1 MSHSFRRRAAFAAAL
16 PLLLIAAVRAADPVP
31 PPAAPAGQPLRE
43 QLPALVAHSRHLAR
57 LDDGRLSGEGAD
69 LLRELTQDAQFVLM
83 GEEHG
88 NSGIADFAAALWSS
102 LRASG
107 FSYAAVEVDPWVA
120 DAMNRELRRGGVESW
135 RGFVAGAG
143 GGIAAPFFVWDREAA
158 FAATV
163 VSSTPRDK
171 APPIWGLDQVFLG
184 SAPWLLARIADRT
197 LDRQARQIA
206 RDLIAAQRGH
216 LNGLGLDPAP
226 LLQLRMRLE
235 ASRERD
241 LQAII
246 EAMLASQ
253 KIYAPFSG
261 GSGESFVA
269 NNERE
274 QLMKRNFLR
283 EYRAAARRDG
293 QPPRVMLKF
302 GGYHMYRGA
311 TPTGVQGLG
320 GFVTELATANGR
332 SSLAIY
338 VACGPGGATGGLR
351 GENDPCDE
359 RLAKDWSFLSGHI
372 DPTQVTIFDL
382 RTWKLRLRRWQHLDA
397 DQQRLLFSYDLVV
410 VVPGRPAAQMLP
422 GLAPVPTN

>member
-1 MSHSFRRRAAFAAAL
+1 MSHISRQRIAYALVLPLILVAAAW
-16 PLLLIAAVRAADPVP
+16 AADPIP
-31 PPAAPAGQPLRE
+31 PPAAPAGLPLPE

-57 LDDGRLSGEGAD
+57 LEQGRLRGEGAD

-88 NSGIADFAAALWSS
+88 NTGVADFAAALWLS
-102 LRASG
+102 LRAGG
-107 FSYAAVEVDPWVA
+107 FSCAAVEVDPWVA
-120 DAMNRELRRGGVESW
+120 EVMNHELRTGGVESW
-135 RGFVAGAG
+135 RRFLAGAG

-158 FAATV
+158 FADTV
-163 VSSTPRDK
+163 VSSVPRSKATPL
-171 APPIWGLDQVFLG
+171 WGIDQVFLG
-184 SAPWLLARIADRT
+184 SAPWLLARVADRT

-206 RDLIAAQRGH
+206 RDLIAAQRGQI
-216 LNGLGLDPAP
+216 NGLGLDPAP
-226 LLQLRMRLE
+226 LERLRDRLSV
-235 ASRERD
+235 SREHE
-241 LQAII
+241 LQAMV

-253 KIYAPFSG
+253 MIYAPFSG

-293 QPPRVMLKF
+293 QLPRVMLKF

-332 SSLAIY
+332 SSLALY

-351 GENDPCDE
+351 GESDSCDE
-359 RLAKDWSFLSGHI
+359 RLAKDWPFLAGHI

-382 RTWKLRLRRWQHLDA
+382 RTWKLRQRRWQHLGA
-397 DQQRLLFSYDLVV
+397 DQQRLLFSYDLLV
-410 VVPGRPAAQMLP
+410 VVPGHPAAQMLP